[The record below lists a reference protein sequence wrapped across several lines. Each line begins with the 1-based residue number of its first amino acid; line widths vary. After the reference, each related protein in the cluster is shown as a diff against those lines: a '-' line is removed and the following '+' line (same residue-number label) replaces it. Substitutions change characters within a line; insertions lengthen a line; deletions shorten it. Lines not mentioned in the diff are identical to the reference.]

1 MAERESIKQLIWE
14 TRLIVIARGME
25 PQRMLDA
32 AEALYAGGVR
42 LLECTFDHWREDC
55 EQANCR
61 LISALTERF
70 SGRMRIGAGT
80 VLTVR
85 EAEAAVDAGASF
97 LISPGADEKVIVRTR
112 EMGTVS
118 IPGALTP
125 TEIVAAWQ
133 AGADFVKLFPVG
145 ALGPGYVKA
154 VRAPLAHIPMLA
166 VGGVTL
172 ENIPAF
178 LKSGVSG
185 FGIGG
190 SILSGAA
197 TGDLNS
203 ITETARAYV
212 QAVQGC

>member
-1 MAERESIKQLIWE
+1 MMERETVKRLVQE
-14 TRLIVIARGME
+14 EKLIVIARGME
-25 PQRMLDA
+25 RERMLDA

-61 LISALTERF
+61 LISALAERF
-70 SGRMRIGAGT
+70 AGRMQIGAGT
-80 VLTVR
+80 VLTPR
-85 EAEAAVDAGASF
+85 EVEAATDAGASF
-97 LISPGADEKVIVRTR
+97 LISPGADERVIERTR
-112 EMGTVS
+112 SLGAVS

-145 ALGPGYVKA
+145 TLGPGYVKA

-172 ENIPAF
+172 ENIPLF
-178 LKSGVSG
+178 RKSGVSG

-197 TGDLNS
+197 TGELDAV
-203 ITETARAYV
+203 TETARAYV

>member
-1 MAERESIKQLIWE
+1 MAEKESIKQLIRA

-42 LLECTFDHWREDC
+42 LLECTFHHWREDC

-61 LISALTERF
+61 LISALAERF
-70 SGRMRIGAGT
+70 SGRMQIGAGT

-112 EMGTVS
+112 EMGAVS
-118 IPGALTP
+118 
-125 TEIVAAWQ
+125 
-133 AGADFVKLFPVG
+133 
-145 ALGPGYVKA
+145 
-154 VRAPLAHIPMLA
+154 
-166 VGGVTL
+166 
-172 ENIPAF
+172 IPAF

-185 FGIGG
+185 FGVGG

-203 ITETARAYV
+203 ITEMARAYV

>member
-1 MAERESIKQLIWE
+1 MAEKESIKQLIRAS
-14 TRLIVIARGME
+14 RLIVIARGME

-55 EQANCR
+55 EQANRR
-61 LISALTERF
+61 LISALAERF
-70 SGRMRIGAGT
+70 SGRMQIGAGT

-85 EAEAAVDAGASF
+85 EAEAAVEAGASF
-97 LISPGADEKVIVRTR
+97 LISPGADERVIAKTR
-112 EMGTVS
+112 QLGAVS

-145 ALGPGYVKA
+145 ALGPGYVRA

-166 VGGVTL
+166 MGGVTL

-185 FGIGG
+185 FGVGG
-190 SILSGAA
+190 SILAGAA
-197 TGDLNS
+197 TGELS
-203 ITETARAYV
+203 AVTQTARAYV

>member
-1 MAERESIKQLIWE
+1 MAERESIKQLIRE

-42 LLECTFDHWREDC
+42 LQECTFDHWREDC

-112 EMGTVS
+112 EMGAVS

>member
-1 MAERESIKQLIWE
+1 MAERESIKRLIQE

-42 LLECTFDHWREDC
+42 LLECTFDHWRKDC
-55 EQANCR
+55 EQANRR
-61 LISALTERF
+61 LISALAERF
-70 SGRMRIGAGT
+70 SGRMQIGAGT

-112 EMGTVS
+112 EMGAVS

-125 TEIVAAWQ
+125 TEIVAAWH

-145 ALGPGYVKA
+145 SLGPGYVKA

>member
-1 MAERESIKQLIWE
+1 
-14 TRLIVIARGME
+14 
-25 PQRMLDA
+25 MLDA

-70 SGRMRIGAGT
+70 SGRMQIGAGT

-112 EMGTVS
+112 EMGAVS

-145 ALGPGYVKA
+145 SLGPGYVKA

>member
-32 AEALYAGGVR
+32 AEALYAGGVC

-112 EMGTVS
+112 EMGAVS